1 MSSSNQRHVQV
12 FIPFVESGITA
23 NFIRK
28 VFLDKLLGNVMSIDL
43 HDKKITNQGSFKSAK
58 HSYAFIRLIPL
69 NTSIGNNL
77 RRNLEY
83 NNTTHVMYERNG
95 SIGSWEVK
103 PHLSIGDRL
112 ERGFRIIP
120 SSSIP
125 GYKSESK
132 SAVHTLPVKPIL
144 PTETQVAAE
153 EEQENLEIDVPEWVD
168 YPVDTPFE
176 FRGLPYKEPV
186 VEYPFQRI
194 CSELMRKQS
203 LFDTIVERAEIQRD
217 YHDIEN
223 AIRTETASFREYS
236 LWGN

>member
-1 MSSSNQRHVQV
+1 MSSSNHRHVQV
-12 FIPFVESGITA
+12 FIPFIEDGITA
-23 NFIRK
+23 NFIRR
-28 VFLDKLLGNVMSIDL
+28 VFLEKLLGNVMSIDL

-69 NTSIGNNL
+69 
-77 RRNLEY
+77 NLEY

-125 GYKSESK
+125 GYKPESK
-132 SAVHTLPVKPIL
+132 SAVNTLPVKPIL

-176 FRGLPYKEPV
+176 FHGLPRKEPAA
-186 VEYPFQRI
+186 EYPFQKM

>member
-1 MSSSNQRHVQV
+1 MSSTNQRHVQV
-12 FIPFVESGITA
+12 FIPFIEDGITA
-23 NFIRK
+23 NFIRR
-28 VFLDKLLGNVMSIDL
+28 VFLDKLLGNIMSIDL
-43 HDKKITNQGSFKSAK
+43 HDKKITNQGAFKSAK

-83 NNTTHVMYERNG
+83 NHTTHVMYERNG

-103 PHLSIGDRL
+103 PHLSISDRL
-112 ERGFRIIP
+112 ERGFNIIP

-132 SAVHTLPVKPIL
+132 PAVHTLPVKPIL
-144 PTETQVAAE
+144 PTESQVAVE
-153 EEQENLEIDVPEWVD
+153 EADLAIDIPEWVD
-168 YPVDTPFE
+168 YPLDTPFE
-176 FRGLPYKEPV
+176 FRGLPNKEPAI
-186 VEYPFQRI
+186 EYPFQRL

-203 LFDTIVERAEIQRD
+203 LFDSIVERAEIQHD

>member
-1 MSSSNQRHVQV
+1 MSSTNQRHVQV
-12 FIPFVESGITA
+12 FIPFIEDGITA
-23 NFIRK
+23 NFIRR
-28 VFLDKLLGNVMSIDL
+28 VFLDKLLGNIMSIDL
-43 HDKKITNQGSFKSAK
+43 HDKKITNQGAFKSAK

-83 NNTTHVMYERNG
+83 NHTTHVMYERNG

-103 PHLSIGDRL
+103 PHLSISDRL
-112 ERGFRIIP
+112 ERGFNIIP

-132 SAVHTLPVKPIL
+132 PAVHTLPVKPIL
-144 PTETQVAAE
+144 PTESQVAVE
-153 EEQENLEIDVPEWVD
+153 EADLAIDIPEWVD
-168 YPVDTPFE
+168 YPLDTPFE
-176 FRGLPYKEPV
+176 FRGLPNKEPAI
-186 VEYPFQRI
+186 EYPFQRL

-203 LFDTIVERAEIQRD
+203 LFDSIVERAEIQRD